1 MIKILVDSSADYQ
14 MEELKEKQLELIPLP
29 IHLDGQEYI
38 DGVNLERDEFYRL
51 VAASK
56 DFPTT
61 SQPSPQEFLDIFQ
74 TVKKAGDELICI
86 LLSSELSGT
95 YGCAVLAKE
104 MADYEGIYLVDSKT
118 AICAI
123 KMLADYACRLRT
135 EGVTAGEI
143 CTRLEELKGKVKV
156 IAALDTLEYLSRG
169 GRIGKAAAA
178 IGEMA
183 NLKPVITLTK
193 EGKVGIVGKCL
204 GVNKAVNQLIKH
216 LQEKPRNEAFPVY
229 PIYSF
234 GTTNCQRMEERV
246 EKEGIWL
253 SERLQIGA
261 TIGTHIGPEAFGMVY
276 VEA

>member
-14 MEELKEKQLELIPLP
+14 MEEIREKQLELIPLP
-29 IHLDGQEYI
+29 VHLDGQEYI

-51 VAASK
+51 IAASK

-61 SQPSPQEFLDIFQ
+61 SQPSPQEFLDIFKE
-74 TVKKAGDELICI
+74 VKREGDELICI

-104 MADYEGIYLVDSKT
+104 MVDYEGIYLVDSKT
-118 AICAI
+118 ATCAV
-123 KMLADYACRLRT
+123 KMLADYACHLRD
-135 EGVTAGEI
+135 EGVSAKEI
-143 CTRLEELKGKVKV
+143 CTRLEELKTKVKV

-169 GRIGKAAAA
+169 GRISKAAAA

-183 NLKPVITLTK
+183 NIKPVITLTE
-193 EGKVGIVGKCL
+193 EGRVGIVGKCL
-204 GVNKAVNQLIKH
+204 GVNKAINQLLKH
-216 LQEKPRNEAFPVY
+216 LQEKPLKEEFPIY

-234 GTTNCQRMEERV
+234 GTANCSRMEERI
-246 EKEGIWL
+246 EKEGFL
-253 SERLQIGA
+253 LAERLQIGA
-261 TIGTHIGPEAFGMVY
+261 TIGTHIGPEAFGLVY

>member
-118 AICAI
+118 ATCAI

-135 EGVTAGEI
+135 EGVTAG
-143 CTRLEELKGKVKV
+143 
-156 IAALDTLEYLSRG
+156 
-169 GRIGKAAAA
+169 
-178 IGEMA
+178 
-183 NLKPVITLTK
+183 
-193 EGKVGIVGKCL
+193 
-204 GVNKAVNQLIKH
+204 
-216 LQEKPRNEAFPVY
+216 
-229 PIYSF
+229 
-234 GTTNCQRMEERV
+234 
-246 EKEGIWL
+246 
-253 SERLQIGA
+253 
-261 TIGTHIGPEAFGMVY
+261 
-276 VEA
+276 